1 MRNVMLVMVLAM
13 FSGGCVTKRFI
24 EAKPMKRIDPLK
36 PINGFD
42 RVRNNRA
49 AMFDYYCPVSDMDD
63 KHRKLYQD
71 SKSGF

>member
-1 MRNVMLVMVLAM
+1 MLVMVLAM
-13 FSGGCVTKRFI
+13 FSGGCVTYTLHKRFI